1 MFLFS
6 VNFYIFLHLKPEC
19 AFTNPYYCYNC
30 GNTSIQAVVLNN
42 KPEAAGMSSVS
53 NVIEY
58 FVLKS
63 VTLVNHNINYIS
75 ISRMDMR

>member
-1 MFLFS
+1 MRS
-6 VNFYIFLHLKPEC
+6 QTQN
-19 AFTNPYYCYNC
+19 YCYNC
-30 GNTSIQAVVLNN
+30 GNTSIQAVVLNIQ
-42 KPEAAGMSSVS
+42 PEAAGMSPVS

-75 ISRMDMR
+75 MSRMGMR